1 MHMNATQVER
11 VEEAIGHPPIWLKDH
26 PARLRR
32 SWYLPVKVVLDWALT
47 VLSLPVAA
55 AVIGLFGLLVKI
67 ESPGPAF
74 YRQRRVGRGG
84 RVFWIYKL
92 RSMKHNCEQGT
103 GAVWSSGKEDPRVT
117 RIGRFLRD
125 THLDELPQLLN
136 VLKLQMSLIGP
147 RPERPELIAS
157 LEQDVAHYRDR
168 LLVKPGLTGLAQMQL
183 PPDSD
188 VQSVKKKLAYDRY
201 YVQQLSFLEDVRIM
215 LCTALYMCGA
225 LSHALGQL
233 LVKQYG
239 KEVERDYLLDLIEEQ
254 QQQPA

>member
-1 MHMNATQVER
+1 MHMNASQVQR
-11 VEEAIGHPPIWLKDH
+11 VEAVGHPTLLLRDV
-26 PARLRR
+26 PAQLRQ
-32 SWYLPVKVVLDWALT
+32 SWYLPVKVMIEWIAALI
-47 VLSLPVAA
+47 LLPLAA
-55 AVIGLFGLLVKI
+55 GIVTFFALLVKI

-74 YRQRRVGRGG
+74 YKQRRVGRGG
-84 RVFWIYKL
+84 GAFWIYKL
-92 RSMKHNCEQGT
+92 RSMKHDCEQGT

-125 THLDELPQLLN
+125 THLDELPQLWN
-136 VLKLQMSLIGP
+136 VLKLEMSLIGP

-157 LEQDVAHYRDR
+157 LEQDVPHYRDR

-201 YVQQLSFLEDVRIM
+201 YVQQISFLADVRIM

-225 LSHALGQL
+225 LSHSLGQL
-233 LVKQYG
+233 LVKRYG
-239 KEVERDYLLDLIEEQ
+239 KEVERDYLLELLEEQ
-254 QQQPA
+254 QPAT